1 MSKKFGANRRRVLQW
16 SLGAASTS
24 IAGFPLVAW
33 AADQKWKAK
42 YDVAVIGGGNSGL
55 CAALEAAHSGK
66 KVLVVQAQPIL
77 GGNSALSTGWFTC
90 VNSPVQLKLSQI
102 KDSPEQFYKDS
113 MAISGGLR
121 DPVWTR
127 IVAENSGAD
136 IAWLQEQG
144 VEFENIVEASMGS
157 TIPRAI
163 QAKGYGGAVVRAIA
177 KRLEETKK
185 ADVLVEARCRD
196 LITRSNRIAGISVQT
211 ATGKDNY
218 ACNSVVLA
226 SGGWVHNK
234 ELVARYLRPEYR
246 NLEAL
251 GVPQNVGDGLLMAL
265 KAGAA
270 TQHMDQVLVV
280 PTTDKATRIYL
291 TSGALAGGGI
301 LVNEKGERFTNELEG
316 YTQTSLAMLKQKV
329 VYEIVVPECHT
340 KVQDLIDK
348 DMIQRADSVADLAKK
363 INVPEGNLQK
373 EIDAHNAATRGEI
386 KDRFGRTIYKNQL
399 RAPFYFLSVMPT
411 SLISLGGVR
420 INDKAA
426 VVNDKGKPALPGL
439 YAVGEVA
446 SGYRDGG
453 YRTGDSMM
461 FCVVSGRIA
470 GKQASL
476 VD

>member
-42 YDVAVIGGGNSGL
+42 YDVAVVGGGNSGL

-144 VEFENIVEASMGS
+144 VEFETIVEASMGGS
-157 TIPRAI
+157 
-163 QAKGYGGAVVRAIA
+163 
-177 KRLEETKK
+177 
-185 ADVLVEARCRD
+185 RCRD
-196 LITRSNRIAGISVQT
+196 PTTRSNRVAGISLQT

-246 NLEAL
+246 NLQAV

-386 KDRFGRTIYKNQL
+386 KDRFGRTIYKTQL
-399 RAPFYFLSVMPT
+399 TAPFYFLSVMPT
-411 SLISLGGVR
+411 TLISLGGVR
-420 INDKAA
+420 INDKPA
-426 VVNDKGKPALPGL
+426 VINDEGNPVLPGL

-446 SGYRDGG
+446 SGYLDGG

-461 FCVVSGRIA
+461 FGVVSGRIA